1 MGVIPGLF
9 TIPWG
14 ITCHSQFFSNALYPL
29 RKSQSGAETVMFLT
43 VSVPLC
49 TAGLARQ
56 DETAAVCITRRQLH
70 TVKCDQETGAEW
82 QKGVG

>member
-29 RKSQSGAETVMFLT
+29 RKSQSGAETVMLPDGIRSPVYCRF
-43 VSVPLC
+43 SP
-49 TAGLARQ
+49 AG
-56 DETAAVCITRRQLH
+56 
-70 TVKCDQETGAEW
+70 
-82 QKGVG
+82 